1 VSLEL
6 RAVLQ
11 LILAWAPLNILPGFG
26 GRVQAKEGQGI
37 PGLCLKALTGQGAL
51 EVSVAGSRRTNA
63 TPSAG
68 VEYGTHLTSPRLVRG
83 EMSTFAY
90 AEEHE
95 LVGSSSAMAA
105 LRCYVNKVAQSD
117 ASVLICGAT
126 GTGKEL
132 VANSIHRA
140 SQRRS
145 GPFIS
150 VNCAAIP
157 DSLLESELFG
167 YERGA
172 FTGAGEQYP
181 GKLRLADHGTVFL
194 DEIGEM
200 SLQGQAKILRVLETR
215 ELFPLGAR
223 RMIKI
228 DVRFIAA
235 TNQELEPMIERR
247 AFRQDLFFRISAG
260 RIALPSLKEHP
271 EDILELFLYYLK
283 RFNRESGRN
292 VQGPTPELADRLTAY
307 DWPGNVRELR
317 NCLEAL
323 FIDPPDGPI
332 ELEHLSESFQRIF
345 RRHQP
350 ASISERDAI
359 VLALSRTNWNKK
371 MAARELRWSR
381 MTLYRK
387 LEKYKITG
395 SH

>member
-1 VSLEL
+1 
-6 RAVLQ
+6 
-11 LILAWAPLNILPGFG
+11 
-26 GRVQAKEGQGI
+26 
-37 PGLCLKALTGQGAL
+37 
-51 EVSVAGSRRTNA
+51 
-63 TPSAG
+63 
-68 VEYGTHLTSPRLVRG
+68 
-83 EMSTFAY
+83 MSTPPH

-95 LVGSSSAMAA
+95 LIGSSSAMAA
-105 LRCYVNKVAQSD
+105 IRDYVHKVAQSNT
-117 ASVLICGAT
+117 SVLISGAT

-132 VANSIHRA
+132 VASSIHRA
-140 SQRRS
+140 SHRCS

-200 SLQGQAKILRVLETR
+200 SPLGQAKILRVLESR
-215 ELFPLGAR
+215 EVFPLGAR
-223 RMIKI
+223 RTIKI
-228 DVRFIAA
+228 DVRFLAA
-235 TNQELEPMIERR
+235 TNQDLEPMIERR
-247 AFRQDLFFRISAG
+247 TFRQDLFFRINVG
-260 RIALPSLKEHP
+260 RIFLPSLKEHP
-271 EDILELFLYYLK
+271 EDILELFLYYIR
-283 RFNRESGRN
+283 RFNVEHGRH
-292 VQGPTPELADRLTAY
+292 VQAPTLELADRLTAY

-317 NCLEAL
+317 NCVEAV
-323 FIDPPDGPI
+323 FIDPPNGPI
-332 ELEHLSESFQRIF
+332 GLEHLPESFQRIF
-345 RRHQP
+345 RCHRAAHV
-350 ASISERDAI
+350 SERDAI

-371 MAARELRWSR
+371 MAARELHWSR